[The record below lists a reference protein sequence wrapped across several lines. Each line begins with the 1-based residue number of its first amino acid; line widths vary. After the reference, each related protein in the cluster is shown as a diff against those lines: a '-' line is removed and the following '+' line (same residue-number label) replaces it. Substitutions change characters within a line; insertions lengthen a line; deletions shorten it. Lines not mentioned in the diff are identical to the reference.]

1 MEEKPDKLR
10 PALIGGA
17 LIGMISAIPIIN
29 WINCFCCAGVII
41 GGILAVHLYN
51 KNLKGFELTSSDGIT
66 LGLMAGA
73 SGALISTII
82 TSMIT
87 GGVKRQI
94 DRILEYSSEMPPEIE
109 DALIRIQDMGGE
121 MFFVIVGLV
130 FSLIIYS
137 IFGIIGGLIAVSIFK
152 KKQLPQ

>member
-1 MEEKPDKLR
+1 MEQKPDKLR

-17 LIGMISAIPIIN
+17 LIGIISAIPIVN

-51 KNLKGFELTSSDGIT
+51 KNLKGLALTSSDGVA

-73 SGALISTII
+73 SGALIGTII

-87 GGVKRQI
+87 GGIKRQI
-94 DRILEYSSEMPPEIE
+94 DKILEYSSELPPEVE
-109 DALIRIQDMGGE
+109 DALIRIQEMGGE

-137 IFGIIGGLIAVSIFK
+137 IFGIIGGLIAVAIFK

>member
-1 MEEKPDKLR
+1 
-10 PALIGGA
+10 
-17 LIGMISAIPIIN
+17 
-29 WINCFCCAGVII
+29 VII
-41 GGILAVHLYN
+41 GGIIAVRQYH
-51 KNLKGFELTSSDGIT
+51 KNLGGLQLTSSEGMT

-73 SGALISTII
+73 SGALISTIL
-82 TSMIT
+82 TAMIT

-121 MFFVIVGLV
+121 LFFVIVGLV

-137 IFGIIGGLIAVSIFK
+137 IFGIIGGLIAVSMFK
-152 KKQLPQ
+152 KKQIPQ